1 MSKESKKSE
10 VSSKAPLSRF
20 FMVRTT
26 ARQEVNVALMI
37 ELNTKGLNANVY
49 SIVVPPGIKSYVIL
63 EVPALHVVYKVIK
76 DIKHIKGTVMGSL
89 NTKQMEE
96 MLIPKSPLEG
106 LKPGDCVEIAAG
118 PFRGLKAKV
127 IAVDLAKGEV
137 TLNILEASY
146 RLQVTVPGEYIR
158 GKVPC

>member
-1 MSKESKKSE
+1 MNMEKKENEKKG
-10 VSSKAPLSRF
+10 VSTRF

-37 ELNTKGLNANVY
+37 ELNTKGLNENVF
-49 SIVVPPGIKSYVIL
+49 SVVVPPGIKSYVIL
-63 EVPALHVVYKVIK
+63 EVPALHVVYKVIR

-89 NTKQMEE
+89 NTKQIED
-96 MLIPKSPLEG
+96 MLVPKSPLEG
-106 LKPGDCVEIAAG
+106 LHPGDCVEIVAG

-127 IAVDLAKGEV
+127 IAIDLMKGEV

-158 GKVPC
+158 GKVQC